1 MTRIYIIRHGQTDLN
16 RKRVLQGRV
25 DEPLNEDGIGQAR
38 EAAEL
43 LKQLGIT
50 IDSAWSSPLQRA
62 MDTAAIVAGEVP
74 MQTDERLLE
83 MDYGPYEGADLTS
96 PPPEIMEFFSDF
108 VNNPAPAGMEPLS
121 AIVQRLGEFLEELR
135 EDPPEGNVLIATHAI
150 AMKGGLEYLTPG
162 SDGSYWGKHI
172 KNCDI
177 YVTELEDGTFTVPE
191 LLQAEEE

>member
-150 AMKGGLEYLTPG
+150 AMKGALEYLTPESG
-162 SDGSYWGKHI
+162 GSYWGKHI